1 MNLIAKYTG
10 LNARKEAAAK
20 PPFGPGFNAEI
31 IANME
36 TLEIHGTSVNDIG
49 PDFCEFRA
57 LDAGG
62 NLLGKKKVKGY

>member
-31 IANME
+31 VARIE
-36 TLEIHGTSVNDIG
+36 TLEIHGTRVNDLG
-49 PDFCEFRA
+49 PDFCEMLA
-57 LDAGG
+57 LDVGG
-62 NLLGKKKVKGY
+62 NLLAKKKVKGY